1 MFEAT
6 EIKVMALLP
15 RQRWMH
21 RQVESKEGGRARVP
35 SALLILVVR
44 TLILALCTL
53 FAAALPFFSSIMG
66 LIGAVGVGPLTYVLP
81 AVLVLL
87 ARGKEMPRWQWWFDF
102 SFAAVWGG
110 TCLIAAVGAMQQII
124 VTAST
129 WEFWT

>member
-1 MFEAT
+1 
-6 EIKVMALLP
+6 MASLP

-21 RQVESKEGGRARVP
+21 RQVESKDGGKARVP

-53 FAAALPFFSSIMG
+53 FSAALPFFSSIMG
-66 LIGAVGVGPLTYVLP
+66 LIGAVGVGPLTFVLP

-87 ARGKEMPRWQWWFDF
+87 AHGKEMPRWQWWFDF

-124 VTAST
+124 MTAST